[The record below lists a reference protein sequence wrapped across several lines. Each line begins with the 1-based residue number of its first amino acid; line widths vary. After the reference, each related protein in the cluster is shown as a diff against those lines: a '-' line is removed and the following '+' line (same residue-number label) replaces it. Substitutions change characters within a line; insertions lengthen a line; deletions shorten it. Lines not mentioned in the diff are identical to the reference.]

1 MIILDLLGNYVIT
14 ASVAAWLLAQITKF
28 FVAWFVDGKPDPHRL
43 FGDGGMPSAH
53 SATVVCLTVMIGY
66 GCGVGSPIFALA
78 FLFAIIV
85 MHDATGVRRE
95 TGKQA
100 MDIVQLFEALN
111 DILSEK
117 DKITQREKLKTF
129 VGHSPVQVFCGALL
143 GILVG
148 VLYIVIAGI

>member
-14 ASVAAWLLAQITKF
+14 ASVAAWLLTQIMKF

-78 FLFAIIV
+78 FLLRSSLCTMRRAC
-85 MHDATGVRRE
+85 AARRE
-95 TGKQA
+95 SRRR
-100 MDIVQLFEALN
+100 F
-111 DILSEK
+111 
-117 DKITQREKLKTF
+117 
-129 VGHSPVQVFCGALL
+129 
-143 GILVG
+143 
-148 VLYIVIAGI
+148 